1 MTHKIGICG
10 IPSSLGCALPG
21 TKYGPNALRQFGLIE
36 SIQRPKKDFG
46 DIEEPLSYPHYP
58 LKENA
63 KHLDPLTAWNKA
75 LYTQVAEILAAG
87 YAPLVLGGDH
97 SYAIGSLG
105 AVGHYCAKHG
115 KNLLVVWFDAHT
127 DFNTPATSPT
137 GNIHGMPVRVLTGQ
151 GPQPLVDFINS
162 NGGFLK
168 EEVFNMIGIRSVDE
182 GEQIAVNQSKMSVYT
197 MPLIHQ
203 AGIEKVLEE
212 IFAKVDDNTHIHFSF
227 DIDGIDPEL
236 APGVGTPVEQGLSL
250 DQTQKVFQAIKQ
262 SGKLGSM
269 DVVELNPEVDNNHQ
283 TAKLAVELVSSLFT
297 E

>member
-1 MTHKIGICG
+1 
-10 IPSSLGCALPG
+10 
-21 TKYGPNALRQFGLIE
+21 
-36 SIQRPKKDFG
+36 
-46 DIEEPLSYPHYP
+46 
-58 LKENA
+58 
-63 KHLDPLTAWNKA
+63 
-75 LYTQVAEILAAG
+75 
-87 YAPLVLGGDH
+87 
-97 SYAIGSLG
+97 
-105 AVGHYCAKHG
+105 
-115 KNLLVVWFDAHT
+115 
-127 DFNTPATSPT
+127 
-137 GNIHGMPVRVLTGQ
+137 
-151 GPQPLVDFINS
+151 
-162 NGGFLK
+162 
-168 EEVFNMIGIRSVDE
+168 MIGIRSVDE

-236 APGVGTPVEQGLSL
+236 APGINTPVEQNLSL
-250 DQTQKVFQAIKQ
+250 NQTQKVFQAIKQ